1 MAINMDTAEKGDKEI
16 WKDISRRIKELRG
29 QQGLSVYSLSKKT
42 GFTKSYLSH
51 IENLKREPTL
61 GTLLRIAR
69 ALGVNVSYLIDGGK
83 PVEEAE
89 NIVVIKREDRQTID
103 SQPRLGNA
111 MYESINHKM
120 KDRLMDGYI
129 VIPSFEFPGEP
140 MAHEG
145 QELVFILEGKQ
156 EFVYDG
162 VSRILEEG
170 DCCYFDSSK
179 PHSARSIG
187 EKLSRSL
194 VVFTVKS

>member
-1 MAINMDTAEKGDKEI
+1 MDTAGKNDKDIWKEI
-16 WKDISRRIKELRG
+16 SIRIRELRHR
-29 QQGLSVYSLSKKT
+29 QGLSVYALSKKT

-69 ALGVNVSYLIDGGK
+69 ALGVNVSFLIDGGK
-83 PVEEAE
+83 AVEEAE
-89 NIVVIKREDRQTID
+89 FIVVIKPEDRQTID
-103 SQPRLGNA
+103 SLSRFSNA

-145 QELVFILEGKQ
+145 QELVFILEGRQ
-156 EFVYDG
+156 ELIYDG
-162 VSRILEEG
+162 ETRILEEG

-187 EKLSRSL
+187 EKLSRAL

>member
-1 MAINMDTAEKGDKEI
+1 MGTVEKDDKDI
-16 WKDISRRIKELRG
+16 WKRISLRIKELRH
-29 QQGLSVYSLSKKT
+29 QQGLSMYALSRKT

-69 ALGVNVSYLIDGGK
+69 ALGVNVSYLIDGEK
-83 PVEEAE
+83 LVEETE
-89 NIVVIKREDRQTID
+89 SIVVIKREDRLIIN
-103 SQPRLGNA
+103 SLSRFGNA

-129 VIPSFEFPGEP
+129 VIPAFEFPEKP

-145 QELVFILEGKQ
+145 QELVFILEGRQ
-156 EFVYDG
+156 ELVYDG
-162 VSRILEEG
+162 KGRILKKG

-179 PHSARSIG
+179 SHSARSIG
-187 EKLSRSL
+187 KKLSTAL
-194 VVFTVKS
+194 VVFTVKF